1 MATKQNKE
9 RIQQLIKEQKE
20 FLQEINEY
28 TEESYWMDKTKYRE
42 NQMRLA
48 KEIHNAAHKEYMSEY
63 QSKSVIAD
71 VTAEGGWWTQEK
83 EKDNREQ

>member
-71 VTAEGGWWTQEK
+71 VTAEGGWWHEK
-83 EKDNREQ
+83 DKDNREQ

>member
-1 MATKQNKE
+1 MPSKKQMIAE
-9 RIQQLIKEQKE
+9 LIESQKE

-48 KEIHNAAHKEYMSEY
+48 KEIHNAAHKEYISEY

-71 VTAEGGWWTQEK
+71 VTAEGGWWTTQEK
-83 EKDNREQ
+83 DKDNREQ

>member
-1 MATKQNKE
+1 MVYSGRVMKMVNNKQEK
-9 RIQQLIKEQKE
+9 IKQLIKEQKE

-28 TEESYWMDKTKYRE
+28 TEESYWIDKTKYRE

-71 VTAEGGWWTQEK
+71 VTAAGGWWN
-83 EKDNREQ
+83 D

>member
-71 VTAEGGWWTQEK
+71 VTAEGGWWAQK
-83 EKDNREQ
+83 DKDNREQ